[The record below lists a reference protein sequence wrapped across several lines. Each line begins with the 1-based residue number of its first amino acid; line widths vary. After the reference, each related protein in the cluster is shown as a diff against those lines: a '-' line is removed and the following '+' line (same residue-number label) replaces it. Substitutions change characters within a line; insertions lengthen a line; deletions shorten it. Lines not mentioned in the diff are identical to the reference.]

1 MHGCWRNVIPE
12 EGLGVKAIAVCMII
26 CFSNVIPEER
36 LGVKA
41 IAVCMIICFSNVIP
55 EEGLG
60 VKEIISVSQ
69 KRNLPKSL

>member
-26 CFSNVIPEER
+26 CFSNV
-36 LGVKA
+36 V
-41 IAVCMIICFSNVIP
+41 P